1 MSEDRTNNFKPPDDA
16 PDDATG
22 ATGANAANG
31 ANGRSAGDAS
41 AESGALPNELRGVGR
56 LLDER
61 GARARGQ
68 LRADALERIL
78 AASEFQRPLS
88 LDEVRP
94 VAGRIG
100 LARTSRVSPSR
111 VSSLRVS
118 PSRAP
123 LLRLAAAIAALVG
136 LGAVIV
142 VAVSVERGATEPSN
156 TLVEATKDGASHG
169 EDRSTAAPTAIA
181 NVSGQVLA
189 APQGLAAA
197 PQGLAAARQ
206 GAFEH
211 FDAVLEGNDHEL
223 NAQRPGERAIAALA
237 EGGAGAI
244 ARVGFVLAGFV
255 GGDDVFAS
263 DVSTLFASSGELQ
276 GARMSYGDLSDELA
290 ALAMGAAGSGAR

>member
-169 EDRSTAAPTAIA
+169 EDGSTAAPTAIA

-197 PQGLAAARQ
+197 PQG
-206 GAFEH
+206 AFEH

-223 NAQRPGERAIAALA
+223 NAQRPAERAIAALA

-263 DVSTLFASSGELQ
+263 DASTLFASSGELQ

>member
-16 PDDATG
+16 PDDAPYDAPDDTTG

-31 ANGRSAGDAS
+31 ANGRSTGDAS
-41 AESGALPNELRGVGR
+41 AESGALPNELRCVGR

-88 LDEVRP
+88 LDEVRT

-118 PSRAP
+118 PSREP

-169 EDRSTAAPTAIA
+169 
-181 NVSGQVLA
+181 
-189 APQGLAAA
+189 
-197 PQGLAAARQ
+197 
-206 GAFEH
+206 
-211 FDAVLEGNDHEL
+211 
-223 NAQRPGERAIAALA
+223 
-237 EGGAGAI
+237 
-244 ARVGFVLAGFV
+244 
-255 GGDDVFAS
+255 
-263 DVSTLFASSGELQ
+263 
-276 GARMSYGDLSDELA
+276 
-290 ALAMGAAGSGAR
+290 